1 MGLFTDPLVL
11 VDEDTNNRTFNFRA
25 QLTEQNA
32 IVGEYIE
39 PAASIAAG
47 SKLVVKHTTSASG
60 LKRHLLQRVETFDL
74 TADPTDGSEAVVV
87 NLTISHH
94 KLATDTQVQNQL
106 TLIKDALSETNFLEN
121 FMREL
126 I

>member
-11 VDEDTNNRTFNFRA
+11 VDEASANRTFNFRA
-25 QLTEQNA
+25 QLSEQNA

-39 PAASIAAG
+39 TAAEIAAT
-47 SKLVVKHTTSASG
+47 SKLVVKHTTSAAG
-60 LKRHLLQRVETFDL
+60 LKRHLLQRAETYDL

-87 NLTISHH
+87 NTTISHH
-94 KLATDTQVQNQL
+94 PLATDTQVQNQL
-106 TLIKDALSETNFLEN
+106 TLMIDALSEVGFLES

>member
-25 QLTEQNA
+25 QLSEPNA
-32 IVGEYIE
+32 IVGEYTE
-39 PAASIAAG
+39 PAAEIASD
-47 SKLVVKHTTSASG
+47 SKLVVKHTTSAAG
-60 LKRHLLQRVETFDL
+60 LKRHLLQRTETFDL
-74 TADPTDGSEAVVV
+74 TADPTDGSAPIVL

-94 KLATDTQVQNQL
+94 KLATDAQVQNQL
-106 TLIKDALSETNFLEN
+106 TLLVDALLEVDFLDK

>member
-11 VDEDTNNRTFNFRA
+11 VDELAASRTFNFRA
-25 QLTEQNA
+25 QITEPNA

-39 PAASIAAG
+39 PAAEIAAN
-47 SKLVVKHTTSASG
+47 SKLIVKHTTSAAG
-60 LKRHLLQRVETFDL
+60 LRRHLLQRAETFDL
-74 TADPTDGSEAVVV
+74 TADPTDGNAAVVV
-87 NLTISHH
+87 NLTISHDP
-94 KLATDTQVQNQL
+94 LATDEQVQNQL
-106 TLIKDALSETNFLEN
+106 TLIADAIGETNFLEN